1 MKKGFAHKGHSVMKV
16 NPRWYYNWGMYK
28 TPGVDCEFIPMV
40 WGSTYRKPN
49 QKNPRFILG
58 FNEPDLHSQANM
70 SPDKALDLWHRVKGI
85 LIGSPATAENP
96 VTGTW
101 LKEFKGRY
109 DFICIHWYGHCVP
122 YSFLRYV
129 DSVWEWGHKPI
140 WITEFAVVDKEACS
154 SDVVNFMKL
163 VLPELEKR
171 PWVQRYAWKHI
182 DGCSSIFARDGKTL
196 TDVGRFYSIFGCT
209 KTKCNTTS

>member
-1 MKKGFAHKGHSVMKV
+1 MKV

-101 LKEFKGRY
+101 LKAFKGRY
-109 DFICIHWYGHCVP
+109 DFICIHWSCSVP
-122 YSFLRYV
+122 IFCN
-129 DSVWEWGHKPI
+129 K
-140 WITEFAVVDKEACS
+140 S
-154 SDVVNFMKL
+154 S
-163 VLPELEKR
+163 
-171 PWVQRYAWKHI
+171 
-182 DGCSSIFARDGKTL
+182 
-196 TDVGRFYSIFGCT
+196 
-209 KTKCNTTS
+209 